1 MLGKNYMMNC
11 ISPDFK
17 KAAFYK
23 FDSTNKKLLM
33 RTVKKKWKDFCDF
46 DTENEQNI
54 NCTFNKL
61 NIIRSS
67 TIENEI
73 GYLEKYLNIN
83 FTKYA
88 LVETI
93 KIFKMMGRNDHIK
106 NLFFALRIAPRKELI
121 EINNKYGNI
130 MDAR

>member
-23 FDSTNKKLLM
+23 FDSTNEKLLM

-46 DTENEQNI
+46 DTENEENI
-54 NCTFNKL
+54 SCTFNKF

-67 TIENEI
+67 TIKNEQD
-73 GYLEKYLNIN
+73 YLEKI
-83 FTKYA
+83 FKYKFY
-88 LVETI
+88 
-93 KIFKMMGRNDHIK
+93 KIFIS
-106 NLFFALRIAPRKELI
+106 
-121 EINNKYGNI
+121 
-130 MDAR
+130 